1 MADNV
6 AITPGTGA
14 TIAADDIG
22 GVLHQRVKLSLGA
35 DGTAN
40 DASAGAGAVGA
51 GTQRVTLASDDP
63 AVVDLAAIEVL
74 LTTANTHLDAI
85 ETAAEDTSAVDVNLQ
100 AGTNVIG
107 GVRIASAEYEK
118 VAASQTDQ
126 MMGPTGAAGDKIEG
140 ILVIPA
146 TTSPGEISIED
157 GATNTVVFT
166 GGASSVTNLIPFFI
180 PLLNIASVNGGW
192 EVTTG
197 ANVSC
202 IVFGDFT

>member
-1 MADNV
+1 MADNI
-6 AITPGTGA
+6 AITAGTGTTVA
-14 TIAADDIG
+14 TDDVG
-22 GVLHQRVKLSLGA
+22 GFHHQRVKLSLGA
-35 DGTAN
+35 NGTAV
-40 DASAGAGAVGA
+40 DAGAGAGAVGTD
-51 GTQRVTLASDDP
+51 TQRVTLGSDDP
-63 AVVDLAAIEVL
+63 AVVALAAIKV
-74 LTTANTHLDAI
+74 AS
-85 ETAAEDTSAVDVNLQ
+85 EDTSAVDVNLQ

-126 MMGPTGAAGDKIEG
+126 MMGPTGAVGDKIEG

-180 PLLNIASVNGGW
+180 PLMNIASVSGGW
-192 EVTTG
+192 EITTG